1 MVIGEFAM
9 SLEKSIGPEAILEK
23 KKKYIMP
30 CLAHFYKEPRQ
41 FVKGEMQYLFDSEGR
56 KYLDCFAGVSVIN
69 CGHCN
74 PEINAQVVKQVQS
87 LQHVCN
93 TYLTENFVNLAEKL
107 AEVTPGDLQKT
118 FFCSTGTEANE
129 GALLLA
135 SIYTGKDEF
144 IALRNGLHG
153 RTKLTMSL
161 TGIQMWRTDP
171 HPCGGIHFAPNA
183 YCYRCPLGKR
193 FPECD
198 YACADAVDDLIRTAT
213 SGQPAA
219 LIAEPI
225 QGNAGIVTPP
235 KGYFKRLKEILESH
249 NALLIVDEVQT
260 GFGRTG
266 KMFAIENFDVQPDI
280 MTMAKALGN
289 GAPISAFTATAKIA
303 DTYTKP
309 GASTLGGNPVS
320 SMAGL
325 GVLKYIQEHKLMDN
339 ALARGQQLYAGLV
352 ELQKKHPII
361 GDIRG
366 IGLMRGAEFVHR
378 DKSPAAEELE
388 IVLEEMKN
396 RGFIIGKNGVA
407 RNVMAF
413 QPPLVITES
422 DVDNVLN
429 ALDDVLKQFKL

>member
-1 MVIGEFAM
+1 M
-9 SLEKSIGPEAILEK
+9 SLEKPIGPEAILEK

-74 PEINAQVVKQVQS
+74 PEINAEVVKQVQS

-135 SIYTGKDEF
+135 SIYTGRDEF

-183 YCYRCPLGKR
+183 YCYRCPLGKK

-235 KGYFKRLKEILESH
+235 KGYFKRLKEILASH

-266 KMFAIENFDVQPDI
+266 KMFAIENFDVVPDI

-289 GAPISAFTATAKIA
+289 GAPISAFTASAEIA

-320 SMAGL
+320 SIAGL
-325 GVLKYIQEHKLMDN
+325 GVLKYIQEHKLMEN
-339 ALARGQQLYAGLV
+339 AQARGQQLYDGLV

-366 IGLMRGAEFVHR
+366 IGLMRGAEFVHA
-378 DKSPAAEELE
+378 DKSPAPEELE
-388 IVLEEMKN
+388 MVLEEMKN

-413 QPPLVITES
+413 QPPLVITEA
-422 DVDNVLN
+422 DVNNVLN
-429 ALDDVLKQFKL
+429 TLEDVLTQFKL

>member
-1 MVIGEFAM
+1 M
-9 SLEKSIGPEAILEK
+9 SLEKPIGPEAILEK

-74 PEINAQVVKQVQS
+74 PEINAEVVKQVQS

-183 YCYRCPLGKR
+183 YCYRCPLGKK

-235 KGYFKRLKEILESH
+235 KGYFKRLKEILASH
-249 NALLIVDEVQT
+249 NALLIIDEVQT

-266 KMFAIENFDVQPDI
+266 KMFAIENFDVVPDI

-289 GAPISAFTATAKIA
+289 GAPISAFTASAKIA

-320 SMAGL
+320 SIAGL
-325 GVLKYIQEHKLMDN
+325 GVLKYIQKHKLMEN
-339 ALARGQQLYAGLV
+339 AQARGQQLYDGLV

-366 IGLMRGAEFVHR
+366 IGLMRGAEFVHA
-378 DKSPAAEELE
+378 DKSPAPEELE
-388 IVLEEMKN
+388 MVLEEMKN

-413 QPPLVITES
+413 QPPLVITEA
-422 DVDNVLN
+422 DVNNVLN
-429 ALDDVLKQFKL
+429 TLEDVLQLFKL

>member
-1 MVIGEFAM
+1 M
-9 SLEKSIGPEAILEK
+9 SLEKPIGPEAILEK

-74 PEINAQVVKQVQS
+74 PEINAEVVKQVQS

-135 SIYTGKDEF
+135 SIYTGRDEF

-171 HPCGGIHFAPNA
+171 HPCGGVHFAPNA
-183 YCYRCPLGKR
+183 YCYRCPLGKK

-198 YACADAVDDLIRTAT
+198 YACAEAVDDLIRTAT

-249 NALLIVDEVQT
+249 NTLLIVDEVQT

-325 GVLKYIQEHKLMDN
+325 GVLKYIQEHDLMEN
-339 ALARGQQLYAGLV
+339 ALARGQQLYDGLV

-366 IGLMRGAEFVHR
+366 IGLMRGAELVHA

-388 IVLEEMKN
+388 MVLEEMKN

-429 ALDDVLKQFKL
+429 NLDDVLKQFKL

>member
-1 MVIGEFAM
+1 M
-9 SLEKSIGPEAILEK
+9 SLEKPIGPEAILEK

-107 AEVTPGDLQKT
+107 ADVTPGDLQKT

-235 KGYFKRLKEILESH
+235 KGYFKRLKEILASH

-325 GVLKYIQEHKLMDN
+325 GVLKYIQEHRLMDN
-339 ALARGQQLYAGLV
+339 ALARGQQLYDGLV

-366 IGLMRGAEFVHR
+366 IGLMRGAEFVHG

-388 IVLEEMKN
+388 MVLEEMKN

-413 QPPLVITES
+413 QPPLVITAS

>member
-1 MVIGEFAM
+1 M
-9 SLEKSIGPEAILEK
+9 SLEKPIGPEAILEK

-74 PEINAQVVKQVQS
+74 PEINAEVVKQVQS

-183 YCYRCPLGKR
+183 YCYRCPLGKK

-235 KGYFKRLKEILESH
+235 KGYFKRLKEILASH
-249 NALLIVDEVQT
+249 NALLIIDEVQT

-266 KMFAIENFDVQPDI
+266 KMFAIENFDVVPDI

-289 GAPISAFTATAKIA
+289 GAPISAFTASAKIA

-320 SMAGL
+320 SIAGL
-325 GVLKYIQEHKLMDN
+325 GVLKYIQEHKLMEN
-339 ALARGQQLYAGLV
+339 AQARGKQLYDGLV
-352 ELQKKHPII
+352 EMQKKHPII

-366 IGLMRGAEFVHR
+366 IGLMRGAEFVHA
-378 DKSPAAEELE
+378 DKSPAPEELE
-388 IVLEEMKN
+388 MVLEEMKN

-413 QPPLVITES
+413 QPPLVITEA
-422 DVDNVLN
+422 DVNNVLN
-429 ALDDVLKQFKL
+429 TLEDVLQLFKL

>member
-1 MVIGEFAM
+1 M
-9 SLEKSIGPEAILEK
+9 SLEKPIGPEAILEK

-74 PEINAQVVKQVQS
+74 PEINAEVVKQVQS

-183 YCYRCPLGKR
+183 YCYRCPLGKK

-235 KGYFKRLKEILESH
+235 KGYFKRLKEILTSH
-249 NALLIVDEVQT
+249 NALLIIDEVQT

-266 KMFAIENFDVQPDI
+266 KMFAIENFDVVPDI

-289 GAPISAFTATAKIA
+289 GAPISAFTASAKIA
-303 DTYTKP
+303 DTYTKS

-320 SMAGL
+320 SIAGL
-325 GVLKYIQEHKLMDN
+325 GVLKYIQEHNLMEN
-339 ALARGQQLYAGLV
+339 AQARGQQLYDGLV

-366 IGLMRGAEFVHR
+366 IGLMRGAEFVHA
-378 DKSPAAEELE
+378 DKSPAPEELE
-388 IVLEEMKN
+388 MVLEEMKN

-413 QPPLVITES
+413 QPPLVITEA
-422 DVDNVLN
+422 DVNNVLN
-429 ALDDVLKQFKL
+429 TLEDVLTQFKL

>member
-1 MVIGEFAM
+1 M
-9 SLEKSIGPEAILEK
+9 SLEKPIGPEAILEK

-30 CLAHFYKEPRQ
+30 CLGHFYKEPRQ
-41 FVKGEMQYLFDSEGR
+41 FVKGDMQYLFDSEGN

-74 PEINAQVVKQVQS
+74 PEITAEVVKQVQS

-93 TYLTENFVNLAEKL
+93 IYLTENFVNLAEL
-107 AEVTPGDLQKT
+107 LSTITPGDLQKT

-161 TGIQMWRTDP
+161 TGIQMWRTDE

-183 YCYRCPLGKR
+183 YCYRCPLGKKY
-193 FPECD
+193 PECD
-198 YACADAVDDLIRTAT
+198 LACANAVEDLIKTST
-213 SGQPAA
+213 SGRPAA
-219 LIAEPI
+219 LIAEAI
-225 QGNAGIVTPP
+225 QGNAGIITPP
-235 KGYFKRLKEILESH
+235 PGYFKRVKEILEHYNS
-249 NALLIVDEVQT
+249 LLIIDEVQT

-266 KMFAIENFDVQPDI
+266 KMFAIENYDVVPDI

-289 GAPISAFTATAKIA
+289 GAPISAFTASAKIA
-303 DTYTKP
+303 DSYTRP

-320 SMAGL
+320 SAAGI
-325 GVLKYIQEHKLMDN
+325 GVINYIKNHNLMQNAQE
-339 ALARGQQLYAGLV
+339 RGQQLYDGLT
-352 ELQKKHPII
+352 ELQKKYPII

-366 IGLMRGAEFVHR
+366 YGLMRGAEFVNH
-378 DKSPAAEELE
+378 DKSPAADKLDM
-388 IVLEEMKN
+388 VLEEMKN

-413 QPPLVITES
+413 QPPLVITK
-422 DVDNVLN
+422 DDINNVLN
-429 ALDDVLKQFKL
+429 ALDDVMSSVVK

>member
-1 MVIGEFAM
+1 M
-9 SLEKSIGPEAILEK
+9 SLEKPIGPEAILEK

-74 PEINAQVVKQVQS
+74 PEINAEVVKQVQS

-183 YCYRCPLGKR
+183 YCYRCPLGKK

-198 YACADAVDDLIRTAT
+198 YACADAVDDLICTAT

-235 KGYFKRLKEILESH
+235 KGYFKRLKEILASH
-249 NALLIVDEVQT
+249 NALLIIDEVQT

-266 KMFAIENFDVQPDI
+266 KMFAIENFDVVPDI

-289 GAPISAFTATAKIA
+289 GAPISAFTASAKIA

-320 SMAGL
+320 SIAGL
-325 GVLKYIQEHKLMDN
+325 GVLKYIQEHKLMEN
-339 ALARGQQLYAGLV
+339 AQARGQQLYDGLV

-366 IGLMRGAEFVHR
+366 IGLMRGAEFVHA
-378 DKSPAAEELE
+378 DKSPAPEELE
-388 IVLEEMKN
+388 MVLEEMKN

-413 QPPLVITES
+413 QPPLVITEA
-422 DVDNVLN
+422 DVNNVLN
-429 ALDDVLKQFKL
+429 TLEDVLQLFKL

>member
-1 MVIGEFAM
+1 M
-9 SLEKSIGPEAILEK
+9 SLEKPIGPEAILEK

-74 PEINAQVVKQVQS
+74 PEINAEVVKQVQS

-183 YCYRCPLGKR
+183 YCYRCPLGKK

-235 KGYFKRLKEILESH
+235 KGYFKRLKEILASH
-249 NALLIVDEVQT
+249 NALLIIDEVQT
-260 GFGRTG
+260 GFGRSG
-266 KMFAIENFDVQPDI
+266 KMFAIENFDVVPDI

-289 GAPISAFTATAKIA
+289 GAPISAFTASAKIA

-320 SMAGL
+320 SIAGL
-325 GVLKYIQEHKLMDN
+325 GVLKYIQGHNLMEN
-339 ALARGQQLYAGLV
+339 AQARGRQLYDGLV

-366 IGLMRGAEFVHR
+366 IGLMRGAEFVHA
-378 DKSPAAEELE
+378 DKSPAPEELE
-388 IVLEEMKN
+388 MVLEEMKN

-413 QPPLVITES
+413 QPPLVITEA
-422 DVDNVLN
+422 DVNNVLN
-429 ALDDVLKQFKL
+429 TLEDVLQLFKL

>member
-1 MVIGEFAM
+1 MN
-9 SLEKSIGPEAILEK
+9 SYIGPEAIIEK

-41 FVKGEMQYLFDSEGR
+41 FVRGSMQYLYDSEDR

-74 PEINAQVVKQVQS
+74 PEITDKICAQVKS

-93 TYLTENFVNLAEKL
+93 TYLTENFVDLAEKL
-107 AEVTPGDLQKT
+107 AAVTPGELQKS

-129 GALLLA
+129 GSLLLA
-135 SIYTGKDEF
+135 SIYTGSSEY

-161 TGIQMWRTDP
+161 TGIGMWRTDP
-171 HPCGGIHFAPNA
+171 NPVGGIHFAPNP
-183 YCYRCPLGKR
+183 YCYRCPLGKKY
-193 FPECD
+193 PECD
-198 YACADAVDDLIRTAT
+198 LACANAVDDLIKTAT
-213 SGQPAA
+213 SGHPAA

-225 QGNAGIVTPP
+225 QGNAGIITPP
-235 KGYFKRLKEILESH
+235 KGYFKRLKEILSQYGT
-249 NALLIVDEVQT
+249 LLIADEVQT
-260 GFGRTG
+260 GFARTG
-266 KMFAIENFDVQPDI
+266 KMFAIENFDVVPDI
-280 MTMAKALGN
+280 MSVAKALGN
-289 GAPISAFTATAKIA
+289 GTPISAFISTAKIA

-320 SMAGL
+320 STAGL
-325 GVLKYIQEHKLMDN
+325 AVLEYIEEHHLREN
-339 ALARGQQLYAGLV
+339 ALARGQQLYDGLV
-352 ELQKKHPII
+352 QLQKKHPII

-366 IGLMRGAEFVHR
+366 IGLMRGAEFVHA
-378 DKSPAAEELE
+378 DKSPAADELDQ
-388 IVLEEMKN
+388 VLEEMKN

-413 QPPLVITES
+413 QPPLVITAA
-422 DVDNVLN
+422 DI
-429 ALDDVLKQFKL
+429 DDVLNVLELVLTEQKQ

>member
-1 MVIGEFAM
+1 M
-9 SLEKSIGPEAILEK
+9 SLEKPIGPEAILEK

-74 PEINAQVVKQVQS
+74 PEINAEVVKQVQS

-183 YCYRCPLGKR
+183 YCYRCPLGKK

-235 KGYFKRLKEILESH
+235 KGYFKRLKEILASH
-249 NALLIVDEVQT
+249 NALLIIDEVQT
-260 GFGRTG
+260 GFGRSG
-266 KMFAIENFDVQPDI
+266 KMFAIENFDVVPDI

-289 GAPISAFTATAKIA
+289 GAPISAFTASAKIA

-320 SMAGL
+320 SIAGL
-325 GVLKYIQEHKLMDN
+325 GVLKYIQEHNLMEN
-339 ALARGQQLYAGLV
+339 AQARGQQLYDGLV

-366 IGLMRGAEFVHR
+366 IGLMRGAGVVYA
-378 DKSPAAEELE
+378 DKSPAPEELE
-388 IVLEEMKN
+388 MVLEEMKN

-413 QPPLVITES
+413 QPPLVITEA
-422 DVDNVLN
+422 DVNNVLN
-429 ALDDVLKQFKL
+429 TLEDVLTQFKL

>member
-1 MVIGEFAM
+1 M
-9 SLEKSIGPEAILEK
+9 SLEKPIGPEAILEK

-74 PEINAQVVKQVQS
+74 PEINAEVVKQVQS

-171 HPCGGIHFAPNA
+171 QPCGGIHFAPNA
-183 YCYRCPLGKR
+183 YCYRCPLGKK

-235 KGYFKRLKEILESH
+235 KGYFKRLKEILASH
-249 NALLIVDEVQT
+249 NALLIIDEVQT

-266 KMFAIENFDVQPDI
+266 KMFAIENFDVVPDI

-289 GAPISAFTATAKIA
+289 GAPISAFTASAKIA

-320 SMAGL
+320 SIAGL
-325 GVLKYIQEHKLMDN
+325 GVLKYIQEHNLMEN
-339 ALARGQQLYAGLV
+339 AQARGQQLYDGLV

-366 IGLMRGAEFVHR
+366 IGLMRGAEFVHA
-378 DKSPAAEELE
+378 DKSPAPEELE
-388 IVLEEMKN
+388 MVLEEMKN

-413 QPPLVITES
+413 QPPLVITEA
-422 DVDNVLN
+422 DVNNVLN
-429 ALDDVLKQFKL
+429 TLEDVLQLFKL

>member
-1 MVIGEFAM
+1 M
-9 SLEKSIGPEAILEK
+9 SLEKPIGPEAILEK

-74 PEINAQVVKQVQS
+74 PEINAEVVKQVQS

-183 YCYRCPLGKR
+183 YCYRCPLGKK

-225 QGNAGIVTPP
+225 QVNAGIVTPP
-235 KGYFKRLKEILESH
+235 KGYFKRLKEILASH
-249 NALLIVDEVQT
+249 NALLIIDEVQT
-260 GFGRTG
+260 GFGRSG
-266 KMFAIENFDVQPDI
+266 KMFAIENFDVVPDI

-289 GAPISAFTATAKIA
+289 GAPISAFTASAKIA

-320 SMAGL
+320 SIAGL
-325 GVLKYIQEHKLMDN
+325 GVLKYIQEHKLMEN
-339 ALARGQQLYAGLV
+339 AQARGQQLYDGLV

-366 IGLMRGAEFVHR
+366 IGLMRGAEFVHA
-378 DKSPAAEELE
+378 DKSPAPEELE
-388 IVLEEMKN
+388 MVLEEMKN

-413 QPPLVITES
+413 QPPLVITEA
-422 DVDNVLN
+422 DVNNVLN
-429 ALDDVLKQFKL
+429 TLEDVLTQFKL

>member
-1 MVIGEFAM
+1 M
-9 SLEKSIGPEAILEK
+9 SLEKPIGPEAILEK

-74 PEINAQVVKQVQS
+74 PEINAEVVKQVQS

-183 YCYRCPLGKR
+183 YCYRCPLVKK

-235 KGYFKRLKEILESH
+235 KGYFKRLKEILASH
-249 NALLIVDEVQT
+249 NALLIIDEVQT

-266 KMFAIENFDVQPDI
+266 KMFAIENFDVVPDI

-289 GAPISAFTATAKIA
+289 GAPISAFTASAKIA

-320 SMAGL
+320 SIAGL
-325 GVLKYIQEHKLMDN
+325 GVLKYIQEHNLMEN
-339 ALARGQQLYAGLV
+339 AKARGQQLYDGLV

-366 IGLMRGAEFVHR
+366 IGLMRGAEFVHA
-378 DKSPAAEELE
+378 DKSPAPEELE
-388 IVLEEMKN
+388 MVLEEMKN

-413 QPPLVITES
+413 QPPLVITEA
-422 DVDNVLN
+422 DVNNVLN
-429 ALDDVLKQFKL
+429 TLEDVLQLFKL

>member
-1 MVIGEFAM
+1 M
-9 SLEKSIGPEAILEK
+9 SLEKPIGPEAILEK

-74 PEINAQVVKQVQS
+74 PEINAEVVKQVQS

-183 YCYRCPLGKR
+183 YCYRCPLGKK

-235 KGYFKRLKEILESH
+235 KGYFKRLKEILASH
-249 NALLIVDEVQT
+249 NTLLIIDEVQT

-266 KMFAIENFDVQPDI
+266 KMFAIENFAVVPDI

-289 GAPISAFTATAKIA
+289 GAPISAFTASAKIA

-320 SMAGL
+320 SIAGL
-325 GVLKYIQEHKLMDN
+325 GVLKYIQEHKLMEN
-339 ALARGQQLYAGLV
+339 AQARGQQLYDGLV

-366 IGLMRGAEFVHR
+366 IGLMRGAEFVHA
-378 DKSPAAEELE
+378 DKSPAPEELE
-388 IVLEEMKN
+388 MVLEEMKN

-413 QPPLVITES
+413 QPPLVITEA
-422 DVDNVLN
+422 DVNNVLN
-429 ALDDVLKQFKL
+429 TLEDVLTQFKL

>member
-1 MVIGEFAM
+1 M
-9 SLEKSIGPEAILEK
+9 SLEKPIGPEAILEK

-74 PEINAQVVKQVQS
+74 PEINAEVVKQVQS

-183 YCYRCPLGKR
+183 YCYRCPLGKK

-235 KGYFKRLKEILESH
+235 KGYFRRLKEILASH
-249 NALLIVDEVQT
+249 NALLIIDEVQT
-260 GFGRTG
+260 GFGRSG
-266 KMFAIENFDVQPDI
+266 KMFAIENFDVVPDI

-289 GAPISAFTATAKIA
+289 GAPISAFTASAKIA

-320 SMAGL
+320 SIAGL
-325 GVLKYIQEHKLMDN
+325 GVLKYIQEHNLMEN
-339 ALARGQQLYAGLV
+339 AQARGQQLYDGLV

-366 IGLMRGAEFVHR
+366 IGLMRGAEFVHA
-378 DKSPAAEELE
+378 DKSPAPEELE
-388 IVLEEMKN
+388 MVLEEMKN

-413 QPPLVITES
+413 QPPLVITET
-422 DVDNVLN
+422 DVNNVLN
-429 ALDDVLKQFKL
+429 TLEDVLQLFKL

>member
-1 MVIGEFAM
+1 M
-9 SLEKSIGPEAILEK
+9 SLEKPIGPEAILEK

-74 PEINAQVVKQVQS
+74 PEINAEVVKQVQS

-183 YCYRCPLGKR
+183 YCYRCPLGKK

-235 KGYFKRLKEILESH
+235 KGYFKRLKEILASH
-249 NALLIVDEVQT
+249 NALLIIDEVQT
-260 GFGRTG
+260 GFGRSG
-266 KMFAIENFDVQPDI
+266 KMFAIENFDVVPDI

-289 GAPISAFTATAKIA
+289 GAPISAFTASAKIA

-320 SMAGL
+320 SIAGL
-325 GVLKYIQEHKLMDN
+325 GVLKYIQEHNLLEN
-339 ALARGQQLYAGLV
+339 AQARGQQLYDGLV

-366 IGLMRGAEFVHR
+366 IGLMRGAEFVHA
-378 DKSPAAEELE
+378 DKSPAPEELE
-388 IVLEEMKN
+388 MVLEEMKN

-413 QPPLVITES
+413 QPPLVITET
-422 DVDNVLN
+422 DVNNVLN
-429 ALDDVLKQFKL
+429 TLEDVLQLFKL

>member
-1 MVIGEFAM
+1 M
-9 SLEKSIGPEAILEK
+9 SLEKPIGPEAILEK

-74 PEINAQVVKQVQS
+74 PEINAEVVKQVQS

-171 HPCGGIHFAPNA
+171 HPCGCIHFAPNA
-183 YCYRCPLGKR
+183 YCYRCPLGKK

-198 YACADAVDDLIRTAT
+198 YACADAVDDVIRTAT

-235 KGYFKRLKEILESH
+235 KGYFKRLKEILASH
-249 NALLIVDEVQT
+249 NALLIIDEVQT

-266 KMFAIENFDVQPDI
+266 KMFAIENFDVVPDI

-289 GAPISAFTATAKIA
+289 GAPISAFTASAKIA

-320 SMAGL
+320 SIAGL
-325 GVLKYIQEHKLMDN
+325 GVLKYIQEHNLMEN
-339 ALARGQQLYAGLV
+339 AQARGQQLYDGLV

-366 IGLMRGAEFVHR
+366 IGLMRGAEFVHA
-378 DKSPAAEELE
+378 DKSPAPEELE
-388 IVLEEMKN
+388 MVLEEMKN

-413 QPPLVITES
+413 QPPLVITEA
-422 DVDNVLN
+422 DVNNVLN
-429 ALDDVLKQFKL
+429 TLEDVLQLFKL

>member
-1 MVIGEFAM
+1 M
-9 SLEKSIGPEAILEK
+9 SLEKPIGPEAILEK

-56 KYLDCFAGVSVIN
+56 KYLDCFVGVSVIN

-74 PEINAQVVKQVQS
+74 PEINAEVVKQVQS

-183 YCYRCPLGKR
+183 YCYRCPLGKK

-225 QGNAGIVTPP
+225 QGNAGIVTPQ
-235 KGYFKRLKEILESH
+235 KGYFKRLKEILASH

-266 KMFAIENFDVQPDI
+266 KMFAIENFDVVPDI

-289 GAPISAFTATAKIA
+289 GAPISAFTASAKIA

-320 SMAGL
+320 SIAGL
-325 GVLKYIQEHKLMDN
+325 GVLKYIQEHKLMEN
-339 ALARGQQLYAGLV
+339 AQARGQQLYDGLV

-366 IGLMRGAEFVHR
+366 IGLMRGAEFVHA
-378 DKSPAAEELE
+378 DKSPAPEELE
-388 IVLEEMKN
+388 MVLEEMKN

-413 QPPLVITES
+413 QPPLVITEA
-422 DVDNVLN
+422 DVNNVLN
-429 ALDDVLKQFKL
+429 TLEDVLTQFKL

>member
-1 MVIGEFAM
+1 M
-9 SLEKSIGPEAILEK
+9 SLEKHIGPEAILEK

-74 PEINAQVVKQVQS
+74 PEINAEVVKQVQS

-183 YCYRCPLGKR
+183 YCYRCPLGKK

-235 KGYFKRLKEILESH
+235 KGYFKRLKEILASH
-249 NALLIVDEVQT
+249 NALLIIDEVQT
-260 GFGRTG
+260 GFGRSG
-266 KMFAIENFDVQPDI
+266 KMFAIENFDVVPDI

-289 GAPISAFTATAKIA
+289 GAPISAFTASAKIA

-320 SMAGL
+320 SIAGL
-325 GVLKYIQEHKLMDN
+325 GVLKYIQEHKLMEN
-339 ALARGQQLYAGLV
+339 AQARGQQLYDGLV

-366 IGLMRGAEFVHR
+366 IGLMRGAEFVHA
-378 DKSPAAEELE
+378 DKSPAPEELE
-388 IVLEEMKN
+388 MVLEEMKN

-413 QPPLVITES
+413 QPPLVITEA
-422 DVDNVLN
+422 DVNNVLN
-429 ALDDVLKQFKL
+429 TLEDVLTQFKL

>member
-1 MVIGEFAM
+1 M
-9 SLEKSIGPEAILEK
+9 SLEKPIGPEAILEK

-74 PEINAQVVKQVQS
+74 PEINAEVVKQVQS

-183 YCYRCPLGKR
+183 YCYRCPLGKK

-235 KGYFKRLKEILESH
+235 KGYFKRLKEILASH
-249 NALLIVDEVQT
+249 NALLIIDEVQT
-260 GFGRTG
+260 GFGRSG
-266 KMFAIENFDVQPDI
+266 KMFAIENFDVVPDI

-289 GAPISAFTATAKIA
+289 GAPISAFTASAKIA

-320 SMAGL
+320 SIAGL
-325 GVLKYIQEHKLMDN
+325 GVLKYIQEHNLMEN
-339 ALARGQQLYAGLV
+339 AQARGQQLYYGLV

-366 IGLMRGAEFVHR
+366 IGLMRGAEFVHA
-378 DKSPAAEELE
+378 DKSPAPEELE
-388 IVLEEMKN
+388 MVLEEMKN

-413 QPPLVITES
+413 QPPLVITET
-422 DVDNVLN
+422 DVNNVLN
-429 ALDDVLKQFKL
+429 TLEDVLQLFKL

>member
-1 MVIGEFAM
+1 MY
-9 SLEKSIGPEAILEK
+9 LEKPICPEAILEK

-74 PEINAQVVKQVQS
+74 PEINAEVVKQVQS

-183 YCYRCPLGKR
+183 YCYRCPLGKK

-235 KGYFKRLKEILESH
+235 KGYFKRLKEILASH
-249 NALLIVDEVQT
+249 NALLIIDEVQT
-260 GFGRTG
+260 GFGRSG
-266 KMFAIENFDVQPDI
+266 KMFAIENFDVVPDI

-289 GAPISAFTATAKIA
+289 GAPISAFTASAKIA

-320 SMAGL
+320 SIAGL
-325 GVLKYIQEHKLMDN
+325 GVLKYIQEHNLMEN
-339 ALARGQQLYAGLV
+339 AQARGQQLYDGLV

-366 IGLMRGAEFVHR
+366 IGLMRGAEFVHA
-378 DKSPAAEELE
+378 DKSPAPEELE
-388 IVLEEMKN
+388 MVLEEMKN

-413 QPPLVITES
+413 QPPLVITEA
-422 DVDNVLN
+422 DVNNVLN
-429 ALDDVLKQFKL
+429 TLEDVLQLFKL